1 MEDVFIISDNIFSPL
16 GETTEENFGQL
27 KNGISG
33 IKQHN
38 DLTKSALPFF
48 ASMFEKDIC
57 FLNGS
62 SANQYTKFERMLI
75 ISIRDALKDSEVN
88 LRDGKTVLVISSTKG
103 NISLLENEK
112 LNPEL
117 KDRISLSYSASRV
130 ADYFQYKQP
139 PVIISNACISSLVA
153 MLIAKR
159 LIQSGQYENAVIAG
173 ADVISRFILSGFE
186 SFQAISSSPCKPF
199 DADRN
204 GINLGEAAATIVLSS
219 NKKLS
224 GSRITFAG
232 GSISNDANHI
242 SGPSMTGE
250 ELNQAIQNAMK
261 EARLSSDEIDFISAH
276 GTATVYNDEMEAKAL
291 ALAEMISVPVNSLKG
306 YFGHTLGAAGLL
318 ESIISIHSME
328 ENVVI
333 PSKGMDRL
341 GVSFP
346 LNICSS
352 LLPASLTH
360 CLKTASGFGGCNAA
374 VVFSKC

>member
-1 MEDVFIISDNIFSPL
+1 MEDVFIISDNIYSPL
-16 GETTEENFGQL
+16 GETTEENFTQL
-27 KNGISG
+27 KNSVSG
-33 IKQHN
+33 IKHHI

-48 ASMFEKDIC
+48 ASIFEKDIY
-57 FLNGS
+57 FMNGQ
-62 SANQYTKFERMLI
+62 SAYQYSMFEKMLI
-75 ISIRDALKDSEVN
+75 VSIQNALNDSEVD
-88 LRDGKTVLVISSTKG
+88 LHDGKTVLIISSTKG

-112 LNPEL
+112 LSPEV
-117 KDRISLSYSASRV
+117 KDRISLSSSARRV
-130 ADYFQYKQP
+130 ADYFQYKQQ

-153 MLIAKR
+153 LLIAKR

-204 GINLGEAAATIVLSS
+204 GINLGEAAATIILSS

-224 GSRITFAG
+224 RSRITIAG

-250 ELNQAIQNAMK
+250 ELNQAIQNAMR
-261 EARLSSDEIDFISAH
+261 EARLSSDKIDFISAH

-291 ALAEMISVPVNSLKG
+291 ALAELISVPVNSLKG
-306 YFGHTLGAAGLL
+306 YYGHTLGAAGLL
-318 ESIISIHSME
+318 ESIITIRSME
-328 ENVVI
+328 ENIVI
-333 PSKGMDRL
+333 PSIGMDRL
-341 GVSFP
+341 GVSIP

-352 LLPASLTH
+352 LLSASLSN
-360 CLKTASGFGGCNAA
+360 CLKTGSGFGGCNAA
-374 VVFSKC
+374 IVYSKC